1 MPTSNPHRLEGY
13 LDRLFGFAVSLAGN
27 REEAR
32 DLVQDCAV
40 KALSAQRVPE
50 DEPAYR
56 AWLFR
61 VLRNRFI
68 DRLRQN
74 RRRPEVA
81 EFDNAAELQ
90 SRTTEPDQSWRGDQH
105 LINRLT
111 VKLAMRQLSGREREI
126 IALIDIAGL
135 TYGEA
140 AAVLNI
146 PVGTVMSRISRARHA
161 LLVTVNESS
170 VRSLPEPASKGSAK

>member
-1 MPTSNPHRLEGY
+1 MTSSNPHRLEGY
-13 LDRLFGFAVSLAGN
+13 LDRLFGFAVSLVGN

-40 KALSAQRVPE
+40 KALSARRVPL

-81 EFDNAAELQ
+81 EFDSAAELQ
-90 SRTTEPDQSWRGDQH
+90 TRTIEPDQAWRGDQH

-111 VKLAMRQLSGREREI
+111 VKLALQQLSAREREI

-140 AAVLNI
+140 AAVLNV

-161 LLVTVNESS
+161 LLVVVNESNI
-170 VRSLPEPASKGSAK
+170 RSLPEPASKGSRR